1 MCRGRPPK
9 PPLSAVLGFPLR
21 SAEPYSQGVRPG
33 TARSFARAGGPPRHA
48 TNTIL
53 SYSIFNAGS
62 LLDANT
68 QRDWV
73 SIYEESKR
81 LLYEEIDYVN
91 ERKNCDKFAANFDLP
106 RFAHIRVPKTYPE
119 LSTNKVLTM
128 EYCPGIKITDKER
141 IIEAG
146 LDPVE
151 IGILSTQSY
160 LEQLCR

>member
-1 MCRGRPPK
+1 M
-9 PPLSAVLGFPLR
+9 
-21 SAEPYSQGVRPG
+21 
-33 TARSFARAGGPPRHA
+33 
-48 TNTIL
+48 
-53 SYSIFNAGS
+53 
-62 LLDANT
+62 
-68 QRDWV
+68 